1 MTKIYDFEVLDR
13 CLYWKKKKTLIIG
26 DLHLGY
32 ESSLSE
38 RGYSVPRTQKEENY
52 DILRKIIEK
61 LKNKIERI
69 IFLGDIKH
77 YFGGIFRQEFE
88 DFENLIK
95 FIEKE
100 LGTKPPIV
108 ITKGNHDNMLQPI
121 LANYKNIR
129 LVDYLLEE
137 KRLFVHG
144 DSESTKKC
152 YEIIKSNRCK
162 LVVLG
167 HFHPAFVLKDKKG
180 VKEEKFKCFLYGY
193 SNEFRKEVIFVP
205 SFFPLIEGSD
215 VIKDLEIYE
224 KGMKILAITTDG
236 KNYLFDKI

>member
-1 MTKIYDFEVLDR
+1 MPKIMTFEVLET
-13 CLYWKKKKTLIIG
+13 CLYLKKKKTLIIG

-38 RGYSVPRTQKEENY
+38 RGYSIPRTQKEENY
-52 DILRKIIEK
+52 KVLGRIFEK
-61 LKNKIERI
+61 LKNNVEKI

-77 YFGGIFRQEFE
+77 YFGGIFKQEFQ
-88 DFENLIK
+88 DFEDLIK
-95 FIEKE
+95 FIEKNLDSE
-100 LGTKPPIV
+100 VSIV
-108 ITKGNHDNMLQPI
+108 IVKGNHDNMLQPI
-121 LANYKNIR
+121 LANYKNIQ
-129 LVDYLLEE
+129 LVDYFLEG
-137 KRLFVHG
+137 KILFVHG

-152 YEIIKSNRCK
+152 YRIIKSDGCK

-193 SNEFRKEVIFVP
+193 SNEFGKEVIFVP

-215 VIKDLEIYE
+215 VVKDLEIYE
-224 KGMKILAITTDG
+224 KGMKILAITSDG